1 MRKLQGS
8 GGNWAARSAAGLL
21 RNSGHATELMRG
33 GIIPI
38 ILSFAMGAL
47 DAPNSDPP
55 SPAPQRKGAGNWLGG
70 SSLCFTA
77 HGATDLRNA

>member
-38 ILSFAMGAL
+38 ILSSRWARWMRRTQIRRVQRLNGK
-47 DAPNSDPP
+47 AP
-55 SPAPQRKGAGNWLGG
+55 AIG
-70 SSLCFTA
+70 
-77 HGATDLRNA
+77 